1 MSSIIRRRNG
11 VIVISLRSKI
21 GRGPPTQPR
30 EEILSTVQISDAA
43 LTLGEAVS
51 PIQGI
56 SSTLASVTRI
66 RRQNSDYNQ
75 SLTSKFP
82 TRQNRELI
90 SPYQGIKS
98 AYQGSFLPDQ
108 GRALGW
114 GFSKG
119 NGNRLGP
126 IKELTA

>member
-56 SSTLASVTRI
+56 SFDPGLGGASTAAKRGVKSVSYKPIPYAS
-66 RRQNSDYNQ
+66 
-75 SLTSKFP
+75 
-82 TRQNRELI
+82 E
-90 SPYQGIKS
+90 QGI
-98 AYQGSFLPDQ
+98 FCRLT
-108 GRALGW
+108 
-114 GFSKG
+114 G
-119 NGNRLGP
+119 N
-126 IKELTA
+126 